1 MTKKN
6 WIIGVHMAAGKLAT
20 VNLNDEDKNRAE
32 FIVANMLVHGLKDDQ
47 STPGTTLFYPPHR
60 IEVVS
65 LEEVKAAPEDI
76 KVDEQRP
83 TAAKPKR
90 AAKRARK

>member
-6 WIIGVHMAAGKLAT
+6 WIIGVHMAAGKLAP
-20 VNLNDEDKNRAE
+20 VKLYDEDKNRAE
-32 FIVANMLVHGLKDDQ
+32 FIVANMLVHGFKDEH
-47 STPGTTLFYPPHR
+47 SLPGTTLFYPPHC
-60 IEVVS
+60 IQVVS
-65 LEEVKAAPEDI
+65 LEEAKAAPEDI